1 MKQTQFMI
9 RENQRITS
17 DIDKEI
23 KDLIN
28 VGVFLIDS
36 GLSNQE
42 EIDELDGLIRQLR
55 HQKKC
60 FSS

>member
-23 KDLIN
+23 RDLIN
-28 VGVFLIDS
+28 VGVFLLDS
-36 GLSNQE
+36 GLSDQE

>member
-28 VGVFLIDS
+28 VGVFLLDS
-36 GLSNQE
+36 GLSDQE

>member
-1 MKQTQFMI
+1 MI

-23 KDLIN
+23 RDLIN
-28 VGVFLIDS
+28 VGVFLLDS
-36 GLSNQE
+36 GLSDQE